1 MVVLHTIN
9 DCKAWRKKET
19 KTVGFV
25 PTMGALHKGHLSL
38 IQNSKKKCNATLV
51 SIYINP
57 AQFSEN
63 EDLSSYPKTIECDL
77 KHLKKLNVNAV
88 FIPSDNEIYPENK
101 KQTLQYHS
109 GLFNKLEGASR
120 PHFFNGVTRVVSIL
134 FDIVNPTHTFFGEKD
149 AQQARIIKKMIVDL
163 QYNIDFIACPTK
175 RDQNGLALSSRN
187 SYLNLEEKSR
197 ASIIYKSLMLVKESI
212 CKGEKNT
219 KKLKHIFISSIT
231 KQPGFTVDYI
241 SIACNSS
248 LKELTSWQAN
258 SLISTAVFYKSVRL
272 IDNIVY

>member
-9 DCKAWRKKET
+9 DCRAWRNKQT
-19 KTVGFV
+19 NTVGFI
-25 PTMGALHKGHLSL
+25 PTMGALHEGHLSL
-38 IQNSKKKCNATLV
+38 IQNSKKKCGATLV

-57 AQFSEN
+57 TQFSKS

-88 FIPSDNEIYPENK
+88 FIPSDNEIYPQNK
-101 KQTLQYHS
+101 TQSLQYHNS
-109 GLFNKLEGASR
+109 LFNLLEGASR

-134 FDIVNPTHTFFGEKD
+134 FDIVSPTHAFFGEKD

-187 SYLNLEEKSR
+187 SYLSLEERSR
-197 ASIIYKSLMLVKESI
+197 ASIIYKSLVLVRNSI
-212 CKGEKNT
+212 CKGEKST
-219 KKLKHIFISSIT
+219 KKLKNIFISSIK

-248 LKELTSWQAN
+248 LKELTSWKAN
-258 SLISTAVFYKSVRL
+258 SLISTAVFYKKVRL